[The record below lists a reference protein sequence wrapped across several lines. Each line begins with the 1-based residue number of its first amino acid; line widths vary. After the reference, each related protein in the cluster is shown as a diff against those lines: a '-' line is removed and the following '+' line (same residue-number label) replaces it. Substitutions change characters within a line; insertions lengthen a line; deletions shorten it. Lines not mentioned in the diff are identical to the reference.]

1 MLKGNINYNKE
12 LLKAQKQALYN
23 PKIKF
28 FAGMAVC
35 LLITFIASS
44 FALFEYNSGIFIAY
58 RSKINK

>member
-28 FAGMAVC
+28 FAEQIC
-35 LLITFIASS
+35 
-44 FALFEYNSGIFIAY
+44 NC
-58 RSKINK
+58 